1 MTRRSAEDL
10 LENWGRWVW
19 RGAGVPSYVSPSL
32 ALMRDNVAMDSAP
45 APVITDEEAMLV
57 DSIVARMW
65 RRDPQMADCV
75 RVYYCT
81 GRTMHGVGQVVGLH
95 RKKVAELLLAGRT
108 YVDACLDM
116 LAAAA

>member
-32 ALMRDNVAMDSAP
+32 ALMRDNVAMDGAP
-45 APVITDEEAMLV
+45 APVITDEEALLV

-81 GRTMHGVGQVVGLH
+81 GRTMHGVGLVVGVSRLKA
-95 RKKVAELLLAGRT
+95 RELIIAGRA
-108 YVDACLDM
+108 YVDACLDIM
-116 LAAAA
+116 QAA